1 MSEEK
6 LRQSL
11 VKASGD
17 RIWGVMVA
25 IRDLLKDEGH
35 SCEAQLQAIRRLTET
50 MDKDVRQYAVARGF
64 SDVEV

>member
-25 IRDLLKDEGH
+25 IRDLLKDERH
-35 SCEAQLQAIRRLTET
+35 SCEAQLQAIRRLTQT